1 MAKENL
7 KELIRSK
14 EPLPDDINLEVEKAA
29 SKIFGNR
36 AVEPIERWRIKRL
49 FNKIKLI
56 NETDKIAMECNF
68 RAGICTNYHLVRRTD
83 VDGLTIIEDR
93 NI

>member
-36 AVEPIERWRIKRL
+36 AV
-49 FNKIKLI
+49 
-56 NETDKIAMECNF
+56 
-68 RAGICTNYHLVRRTD
+68 
-83 VDGLTIIEDR
+83 
-93 NI
+93 